1 MRLTKVVSFCLG
13 DIPSARIG
21 IVEPMLELQ
30 KEGLIEF
37 NFYLAAQLTR
47 EILADAD
54 VIISIRSADSYELN
68 IVKECKQA
76 GKLMIYYLDDDL
88 LNIPQYAASTEYF
101 NSDLVK
107 SNIASIMGNCD
118 YLLTNNNRINDKYAS
133 YVQKGAFI
141 VKAPALL
148 INEVVSRS
156 IPTQIK
162 DTIKIGFSGGTDHKA
177 NLELFL
183 QGPFQQLKCIYGERI
198 QFEFMGA
205 KPDFSEDIGYKHI
218 PYQSDYNSY
227 IQLMCK
233 NDWDIAVAPLPDSDF
248 HASKYYNKFLEYG
261 AVGAAGVYS
270 DVEPYRQ
277 IVQHQVNGLL
287 VENTDEAWVESIS
300 RLIDDSLLRLN
311 IQRNA
316 RKQLED
322 EFTTAQIAMDISDKL
337 KVLVTYRS
345 PNCKPKSLNLNLGS
359 KELLFSKLNNIMKS
373 MGIIN
378 GTGYI
383 YKKSI
388 HKLFGVKKQPT
399 TQKSNEGRDE
409 F

>member
-1 MRLTKVVSFCLG
+1 MRLTKVISFCLG

-30 KEGLIEF
+30 KEGLVEF

-68 IVKECKQA
+68 IVEECKRA

-88 LNIPQYAASTEYF
+88 LNIPQDAASTEYF

-107 SNIASIMGNCD
+107 NNIVSIMGSCD
-118 YLLTNNNRINDKYAS
+118 YLLTNNTRIKDKYAS
-133 YVQKGAFI
+133 LVLKGAFI

-148 INEVVSRS
+148 INAIEPRS
-156 IPTQIK
+156 ISEDIK
-162 DTIKIGFSGGTDHKA
+162 DTIKIGFSGGTDHKG
-177 NLELFL
+177 NLEVFL
-183 QGPFQQLKCIYGERI
+183 QGPLQQLKGKYGERI
-198 QFEFMGA
+198 QFECMGA
-205 KPDFSEDIGYKHI
+205 KPDFSENIEYKYI
-218 PYQSDYNSY
+218 PYQADYSSY

-233 NDWDIAVAPLPDSDF
+233 NDWDIAVAPLPNSDF

-261 AVGAAGVYS
+261 AIGAAGVYS

-300 RLIDDSLLRLN
+300 RLIDDSLLRLD
-311 IQRNA
+311 IQKNA
-316 RKQLED
+316 RKQLEE
-322 EFTTAQIAMDISDKL
+322 EFSTAKIAADICDKL
-337 KVLVTYRS
+337 VLLVTYRA
-345 PNCKPKSLNLNLGS
+345 PTCKPKSLNLNLGS
-359 KELLFSKLNNIMKS
+359 RELLFSKLNNILKS

-388 HKLFGVKKQPT
+388 QKLFGAKKQ
-399 TQKSNEGRDE
+399 
-409 F
+409 